1 MYSYDETSRT
11 LEADYQLHYHE
22 AGEGPALILL
32 HGSGPGVTGWTNF
45 GANLP
50 VFAEHFRTIILDM
63 PGFGGSGSPEYDQQY
78 PQVAADAVAKFME
91 GIGLDSAHLLGNS
104 MGGNVASHVA
114 LNYPDRVQRM
124 VMMGP
129 GGLAVNVF
137 GPSPNEGTKR
147 LIEFM
152 GDPSRERMIAWVET
166 MVSDQALVTDE
177 LIDVRME
184 NAMKPGVMEST
195 RAIFGTFFKF
205 PDPTPLWSRAHE
217 IKHPTLITWGR
228 DDRMLPFEGALFPF
242 RQMPNADLHVFSN
255 CGHWAQVERK
265 DDFERVV
272 IDYLLG

>member
-11 LEADYQLHYHE
+11 LETDYQLHYHE

>member
-11 LEADYQLHYHE
+11 LETDYQLHYHE

-78 PQVAADAVAKFME
+78 PQVAADAVAMFME

-114 LNYPDRVQRM
+114 LNYPDRVERM

-177 LIDVRME
+177 LIDGRME

-195 RAIFGTFFKF
+195 GAIFGTFFKF

>member
-1 MYSYDETSRT
+1 MYSYDETSQT
-11 LEADYQLHYHE
+11 LEADYRLHYHE

-50 VFAEHFRTIILDM
+50 IFAEHFRTIILDM
-63 PGFGGSGSPEYDQQY
+63 PGFGGSASPEYDQQY
-78 PQVAADAVAKFME
+78 PPVAADAVAMFME
-91 GIGLDSAHLLGNS
+91 GLGLNSAHLLGNS

-129 GGLAVNVF
+129 GGLAVNIF
-137 GPSPNEGTKR
+137 GPNPNEGTKR

-152 GDPSRERMIAWVET
+152 GDPSRERMAAWVRT

-177 LIDVRME
+177 LIDLRME
-184 NAMKPGVMEST
+184 NAMKPGVMDST

-205 PDPTPLWSRAHE
+205 PDPTPLWSRANE
-217 IKHPTLITWGR
+217 IQHPTLITWGR

-242 RQMPNADLHVFSN
+242 RQMPNADLHVYSN

>member
-1 MYSYDETSRT
+1 MYSYHETSRT
-11 LEADYQLHYHE
+11 LEASYLLHYHE

-50 VFAEHFRTIILDM
+50 IFAKHFRTIILDM
-63 PGFGGSGSPEYDQQY
+63 PGFGGSASPEYDQQY
-78 PQVAADAVAKFME
+78 PPVAAEAVAMFME

-114 LNYPDRVQRM
+114 LNHPDRVQRM

-129 GGLAVNVF
+129 GGLAVNVI

-147 LIEFM
+147 LMEFM
-152 GDPSRERMIAWVET
+152 ADPSRKRMIAWVRT
-166 MVSDQALVTDE
+166 MVSDQQLVTDE
-177 LIDVRME
+177 LIDLRME
-184 NAMKPGVMEST
+184 NAMKPGVIDST
-195 RAIFGTFFKF
+195 RTIFGTFAKF

-217 IKHPTLITWGR
+217 IHHPTLITWGR

-272 IDYLLG
+272 IDYLLS

>member
-1 MYSYDETSRT
+1 MYSYDESSRT
-11 LEADYQLHYHE
+11 LETDYQLHYHE

-78 PQVAADAVAKFME
+78 PQVAADAVAMFME

-114 LNYPDRVQRM
+114 LNYPDRVERM

-177 LIDVRME
+177 LIDGRME

-195 RAIFGTFFKF
+195 GAIFGTFFKF

-217 IKHPTLITWGR
+217 LQHPPLITWGR
-228 DDRMLPFEGALFPF
+228 DARMLPFECALFPF

>member
-78 PQVAADAVAKFME
+78 PQVAADAVAMFME

-114 LNYPDRVQRM
+114 LNYPDRVERM

-195 RAIFGTFFKF
+195 GAIFGTFFKF

>member
-1 MYSYDETSRT
+1 MYSYDETSQT
-11 LEADYQLHYHE
+11 LEAGYRLHYHE

-50 VFAEHFRTIILDM
+50 IFAEHFRTIILDM
-63 PGFGGSGSPEYDQQY
+63 PGFGGSASPEYDQQY
-78 PQVAADAVAKFME
+78 PPVAAEAVAMFME
-91 GIGLDSAHLLGNS
+91 GVGLDSAHLLGNS

-152 GDPSRERMIAWVET
+152 GDPSRERMVAWVRT

-177 LIDVRME
+177 LIDSRME
-184 NAMKPGVMEST
+184 NAMKPGVMDST

-205 PDPTPLWSRAHE
+205 PDPTPLWSRANE
-217 IKHPTLITWGR
+217 IQHPTLITWGR

>member
-1 MYSYDETSRT
+1 MYSYDETSQT
-11 LEADYQLHYHE
+11 LEAGYRLHYHE

-50 VFAEHFRTIILDM
+50 IFAEHFRTIILDM
-63 PGFGGSGSPEYDQQY
+63 PGFGGSASPEYDQQY
-78 PQVAADAVAKFME
+78 PPVAAEAVAMFME
-91 GIGLDSAHLLGNS
+91 GVGLDSAHLLGNS

-152 GDPSRERMIAWVET
+152 GDPSRERMVAWVRT

-177 LIDVRME
+177 LIDSRME
-184 NAMKPGVMEST
+184 NALKPGVMDST

-205 PDPTPLWSRAHE
+205 PDPTPLWSRANE
-217 IKHPTLITWGR
+217 IQHPTLITWGR

>member
-11 LEADYQLHYHE
+11 LEADYRLHYHE

-32 HGSGPGVTGWTNF
+32 HGSGPGVKGWTNF
-45 GANLP
+45 GENLP

-63 PGFGGSGSPEYDQQY
+63 PGFGGSASPEYDQQY
-78 PQVAADAVAKFME
+78 PPVAAEAVAMFME
-91 GIGLDSAHLLGNS
+91 GIELDSAHLLGNS

-114 LNYPDRVQRM
+114 LKYPDRVQRM

-152 GDPSRERMIAWVET
+152 GEPSRERMIAWVRT
-166 MVSDQALVTDE
+166 MVSDQELVTDE
-177 LIDVRME
+177 LIDLRME
-184 NAMKPGVMEST
+184 NAMKPGVIDST

-205 PDPTPLWSRAHE
+205 ADPIPLWSRAHE

-255 CGHWAQVERK
+255 CGHWAQIERK
-265 DDFERVV
+265 DAFERVV
-272 IDYLLG
+272 IEYLLG

>member
-11 LEADYQLHYHE
+11 LEAAYRLHYHE

-63 PGFGGSGSPEYDQQY
+63 PGFGGSASPEYDEQY
-78 PQVAADAVAKFME
+78 PQVAAAAVAMFME

-114 LNYPDRVQRM
+114 LKYPDRVQRM

-129 GGLAVNVF
+129 GGLAVNIF

-152 GDPSRERMIAWVET
+152 GDPSREGMIAWVRT
-166 MVSDQALVTDE
+166 MVSDQTLVTDE
-177 LIDVRME
+177 LIDLRME
-184 NAMKPGVMEST
+184 NAMKPGVMDST
-195 RAIFGTFFKF
+195 GAIFGTFFKF
-205 PDPTPLWSRAHE
+205 PDPNPLWSRAHE
-217 IKHPTLITWGR
+217 IHHPTLITWGR

-255 CGHWAQVERK
+255 CGHWAQIERK

-272 IDYLLG
+272 IDYLLK

>member
-11 LEADYQLHYHE
+11 LEADYLLHYHE

-32 HGSGPGVTGWTNF
+32 HGSGPGVSGWTNF

-78 PQVAADAVAKFME
+78 PPVAADAVARFME

-129 GGLAVNVF
+129 GGLAINVF

-177 LIDVRME
+177 LIDARME
-184 NAMKPGVMEST
+184 NAMKPGVMDST

>member
-1 MYSYDETSRT
+1 MYSYDETSQT
-11 LEADYQLHYHE
+11 LEAAYRLHYHE

-50 VFAEHFRTIILDM
+50 IFAEHFRTIILDM
-63 PGFGGSGSPEYDQQY
+63 PGFGGSASPEYDQQY
-78 PQVAADAVAKFME
+78 PPVAAEAVAMFME
-91 GIGLDSAHLLGNS
+91 GVGLDSAHLLGNS

-137 GPSPNEGTKR
+137 GPSPNEGAKR

-152 GDPSRERMIAWVET
+152 GDPSRERMVAWVRT
-166 MVSDQALVTDE
+166 MGSDQALVTDE
-177 LIDVRME
+177 LIDLRME
-184 NAMKPGVMEST
+184 NAMKPGVMDST

-205 PDPTPLWSRAHE
+205 PDPTPLWSRANE
-217 IKHPTLITWGR
+217 IQHPTLITWGR

>member
-1 MYSYDETSRT
+1 MYSYDETSQT
-11 LEADYQLHYHE
+11 LEADYRLHYHE

-50 VFAEHFRTIILDM
+50 IFAEHFRTIILDM
-63 PGFGGSGSPEYDQQY
+63 PGFGGSASPEYDQQY
-78 PQVAADAVAKFME
+78 PPVAADAVAMFME
-91 GIGLDSAHLLGNS
+91 GLGLNSAHLLGNS

-129 GGLAVNVF
+129 GGLAVNIF
-137 GPSPNEGTKR
+137 GPNPHEGTKR

-152 GDPSRERMIAWVET
+152 GDPSRERMAAWVRT

-177 LIDVRME
+177 LIDLRME
-184 NAMKPGVMEST
+184 NAMKPGVMDST

-205 PDPTPLWSRAHE
+205 PDPTPLWSRANE
-217 IKHPTLITWGR
+217 IQHPTLITWGR

>member
-1 MYSYDETSRT
+1 MYSYDETSQT
-11 LEADYQLHYHE
+11 LEAGYRLHYHE

-50 VFAEHFRTIILDM
+50 IFAEHFRTIILDM
-63 PGFGGSGSPEYDQQY
+63 PGFGGSASPEYDQQY
-78 PQVAADAVAKFME
+78 PPVAAEAVAMFME
-91 GIGLDSAHLLGNS
+91 GVGLDSAHLLWNS

-152 GDPSRERMIAWVET
+152 GDPSRERMVAWVRT

-177 LIDVRME
+177 LIDSRME
-184 NAMKPGVMEST
+184 NAMKPGVMDST

-205 PDPTPLWSRAHE
+205 PDPTPLWSRANE
-217 IKHPTLITWGR
+217 IQHPTLITWGR

>member
-1 MYSYDETSRT
+1 MYSYDETSQT
-11 LEADYQLHYHE
+11 LEAGYRLHYHE

-50 VFAEHFRTIILDM
+50 IFAEHFRTIILDM
-63 PGFGGSGSPEYDQQY
+63 PGFGGSASPEYDQQY
-78 PQVAADAVAKFME
+78 PPVAAEAVAMFME
-91 GIGLDSAHLLGNS
+91 GVGLDSAHLLGNS

-152 GDPSRERMIAWVET
+152 GDPSRERMVAWVRT

-177 LIDVRME
+177 LIDSRME
-184 NAMKPGVMEST
+184 NAMKPGVMDST

-217 IKHPTLITWGR
+217 IQHPTLITWGR

>member
-11 LEADYQLHYHE
+11 LEASYRLHYHE

-63 PGFGGSGSPEYDQQY
+63 PGFGGSASPDYDQQY
-78 PQVAADAVAKFME
+78 PSVAAEAVAMFME

-129 GGLAVNVF
+129 GGLAINIF

-152 GDPSRERMIAWVET
+152 GDPSREGMIAWVRT

-177 LIDVRME
+177 LIDLRME
-184 NAMKPGVMEST
+184 NAMKPGVMDST

-205 PDPTPLWSRAHE
+205 ADPNPLWSRAHE
-217 IKHPTLITWGR
+217 IHHPTLITWGR

-255 CGHWAQVERK
+255 CGHWAQIERK

-272 IDYLLG
+272 IDYLLK

>member
-78 PQVAADAVAKFME
+78 PPVAADAVAKFME

-129 GGLAVNVF
+129 GGLAINVF

-177 LIDVRME
+177 LIDARME
-184 NAMKPGVMEST
+184 NAMKPGVMDST

>member
-1 MYSYDETSRT
+1 MYSYAETSRT
-11 LEADYQLHYHE
+11 LEASYRLHYHE

-63 PGFGGSGSPEYDQQY
+63 PGFGGSASPDYDQQY
-78 PQVAADAVAKFME
+78 PSVAAEAVAMFME

-129 GGLAVNVF
+129 GGLAVNIF

-147 LIEFM
+147 LMEFM
-152 GDPSRERMIAWVET
+152 GDPSRKRMVAWVRT
-166 MVSDQALVTDE
+166 MVSD
-177 LIDVRME
+177 
-184 NAMKPGVMEST
+184 
-195 RAIFGTFFKF
+195 
-205 PDPTPLWSRAHE
+205 
-217 IKHPTLITWGR
+217 
-228 DDRMLPFEGALFPF
+228 
-242 RQMPNADLHVFSN
+242 
-255 CGHWAQVERK
+255 
-265 DDFERVV
+265 
-272 IDYLLG
+272 

>member
-1 MYSYDETSRT
+1 MYSYDETSQT
-11 LEADYQLHYHE
+11 LEAGYRLHYHE

-50 VFAEHFRTIILDM
+50 IFAEHFRTIILDM
-63 PGFGGSGSPEYDQQY
+63 PGFGGSASPEYDQQY
-78 PQVAADAVAKFME
+78 PPVAAEAVAMFME
-91 GIGLDSAHLLGNS
+91 GVGLDSAHLLGNS

-137 GPSPNEGTKR
+137 GPSPNEGAKR

-152 GDPSRERMIAWVET
+152 GDPSRERMVAWVRT

-177 LIDVRME
+177 LIDLRME
-184 NAMKPGVMEST
+184 NAMKPGVMDST

-205 PDPTPLWSRAHE
+205 PDPTPLWSRANE
-217 IKHPTLITWGR
+217 IQHPTLITWGR

>member
-1 MYSYDETSRT
+1 MMDGVSPEYFQMVDENADEAAAY
-11 LEADYQLHYHE
+11 LEDRYYE
-22 AGEGPALILL
+22 Y
-32 HGSGPGVTGWTNF
+32 
-45 GANLP
+45 
-50 VFAEHFRTIILDM
+50 
-63 PGFGGSGSPEYDQQY
+63 EYDQQY
-78 PQVAADAVAKFME
+78 PPVAADAVAMFME
-91 GIGLDSAHLLGNS
+91 GLGLDSAHLLGNS

-137 GPSPNEGTKR
+137 GPTPNEGTKR

-152 GDPSRERMIAWVET
+152 GDPSRERMVAWVRT

-184 NAMKPGVMEST
+184 NAMKPGVMDSM

-205 PDPTPLWSRAHE
+205 PDPTPLWSRANE
-217 IKHPTLITWGR
+217 IQHSTLITWGR

>member
-1 MYSYDETSRT
+1 MYSYDETSQT
-11 LEADYQLHYHE
+11 LEAGYRLHYHE

-50 VFAEHFRTIILDM
+50 IFAEHFRTIILDM
-63 PGFGGSGSPEYDQQY
+63 PGFGGSASPEYDQQY
-78 PQVAADAVAKFME
+78 PPVAAEAVAMFME
-91 GIGLDSAHLLGNS
+91 GVGLDSAHLLGNS

-129 GGLAVNVF
+129 GGLAINVF

-147 LIEFM
+147 LMEFM
-152 GDPSRERMIAWVET
+152 GDPSRERMVAWVRT
-166 MVSDQALVTDE
+166 MVSDQTLVTDE
-177 LIDVRME
+177 LIDLRME
-184 NAMKPGVMEST
+184 NAMKPGVMDST

-205 PDPTPLWSRAHE
+205 PDPTPLWSRANE
-217 IKHPTLITWGR
+217 IQHPTLITWGR

>member
-1 MYSYDETSRT
+1 
-11 LEADYQLHYHE
+11 
-22 AGEGPALILL
+22 
-32 HGSGPGVTGWTNF
+32 
-45 GANLP
+45 
-50 VFAEHFRTIILDM
+50 M
-63 PGFGGSGSPEYDQQY
+63 PGFGGSASPEYDQQY
-78 PQVAADAVAKFME
+78 PPVAAEAVAMFME
-91 GIGLDSAHLLGNS
+91 GVGLDSAHLLGNS

-137 GPSPNEGTKR
+137 GPTPNEGTKR

-152 GDPSRERMIAWVET
+152 GDPSRERMVAWVRT

-184 NAMKPGVMEST
+184 NAMKPGVMDSM
-195 RAIFGTFFKF
+195 RAVFGTFFKF
-205 PDPTPLWSRAHE
+205 PDPTPLWSRANE
-217 IKHPTLITWGR
+217 IQHSTLITWGR